1 MRGQFARVAIAAACT
16 VAISSCASVNF
27 NAIPSPGATFNDGYD
42 IVMEFESVLNL
53 PERTKVM
60 LDGVTVGVVSDMT
73 LNPDFVKV
81 TARVGRDVA
90 IPSDI
95 QAVLEQTTV
104 LGDIY
109 VALERPQAGTPT
121 APDLPPGGLIPLAQT
136 TSPPQLEDTIASLAN
151 FTSSGSI
158 QRAQNTVVRLN
169 RVTPSS
175 AEVRRL
181 TVQVDESLAA
191 LSGNIDQVDELLD
204 GASRTAA
211 TLNSHIPEFDFLLS
225 PAGQL
230 NMERFITL
238 SNFVA
243 TLLPGVGSIGSGGY
257 WLVPFLNSMA
267 DTMDAVQHSKVAVED
282 EIPKWRR
289 LFTDAFLPQD
299 KYPAI
304 NITSIIGPDGR
315 ELSGNVQDVLRIMGA
330 MP

>member
-1 MRGQFARVAIAAACT
+1 MSRQFARAAIAAACAL
-16 VAISSCASVNF
+16 AISSCASVNF
-27 NAIPSPGATFNDGYD
+27 NAIPSPGASFGDGYD

-60 LDGVTVGVVSDMT
+60 FDGVTVGVVSDMT
-73 LNPDFVKV
+73 LTPDFVKV
-81 TARVGRDVA
+81 TARVGRDVT
-90 IPSDI
+90 IPSNV

-109 VALERPQAGTPT
+109 VALERPQVGTPP
-121 APDLPPGGLIPLAQT
+121 APDLPAGASIPLAQT

-158 QRAQNTVVRLN
+158 QRAQHTIIRLN

-191 LSGNIDQVDELLD
+191 LSGNLDQVDELFD

-211 TLNSHIPEFDFLLS
+211 TLNGHIPEFDFLLS

-289 LFTDAFLPQD
+289 LFTDSFLPQD

-315 ELSGNVQDVLRIMGA
+315 ELSGNVQDVMRILGA

>member
-1 MRGQFARVAIAAACT
+1 M
-16 VAISSCASVNF
+16 AISSCASVNF
-27 NAIPSPGATFNDGYD
+27 NAIPSPGASFADGYD
-42 IVMEFESVLNL
+42 IGMEFESVLNL
-53 PERTKVM
+53 PEGTKVM

-73 LNPDFVKV
+73 LDPDFVKV
-81 TARVGRDVA
+81 TARLGRDVA
-90 IPSDI
+90 VPSNI

-109 VALERPQAGTPT
+109 VALERPPVGTPS
-121 APDLPPGGLIPLAQT
+121 APKLSPGASIPLAQT

-151 FTSSGSI
+151 FMSSGSI

-175 AEVRRL
+175 EEVRRL
-181 TVQVDESLAA
+181 TGQVDESLEA
-191 LSGNIDQVDELLD
+191 LSANIDQVDELLD

-211 TLNSHIPEFDFLLS
+211 TLNAHIPEFDFLLA

-289 LFTDAFLPQD
+289 LFTDSFLPQD

-304 NITSIIGPDGR
+304 NITSIVGPDGR
-315 ELSGNVQDVLRIMGA
+315 ELSGNVQDVLRMLGA

>member
-1 MRGQFARVAIAAACT
+1 MRRQFARVAIVTACT

-27 NAIPSPGATFNDGYD
+27 NAIPSPGASFADGYD
-42 IVMEFESVLNL
+42 IGMEFESVLNL
-53 PERTKVM
+53 PEGTKVM

-73 LNPDFVKV
+73 LDPDFVKV
-81 TARVGRDVA
+81 TARVARDVA
-90 IPSDI
+90 IPSNI
-95 QAVLEQTTV
+95 EAVLEQTTV

-109 VALERPQAGTPT
+109 VALERPPVGTP
-121 APDLPPGGLIPLAQT
+121 PGPKLSPGASIPLAQT

-151 FTSSGSI
+151 FMSSGSI

-175 AEVRRL
+175 EEVRRL
-181 TVQVDESLAA
+181 TGQVDESLEA
-191 LSGNIDQVDELLD
+191 LSANIDQVDELLD

-211 TLNSHIPEFDFLLS
+211 TLNAHIPEFDFLLA

-289 LFTDAFLPQD
+289 LFTDSFLPQD

-304 NITSIIGPDGR
+304 NITSIVGPDGR
-315 ELSGNVQDVLRIMGA
+315 ELSGDVQDVMRMLGA